1 MKRNYQ
7 EDYTAELVFE
17 MKDGTINY
25 AFGTP
30 IREEIGFLSD
40 ICLLWSAQEFQ
51 RLPLQQRATLPF
63 AFYLPHSDL
72 SFKREDGFIS
82 IFRNNNLLFMLN
94 RNEIKRI
101 MSGINDCL
109 VDFREQT

>member
-1 MKRNYQ
+1 MKRNYKD
-7 EDYTAELVFE
+7 EPVVELVFE
-17 MKDGTINY
+17 MKDGMTY
-25 AFGTP
+25 HAFGTP

-40 ICLLWSAQEFQ
+40 ICLLWTKDEFM
-51 RLPLQQRATLPF
+51 RLPIKQRMVLPF

-72 SFKREDGFIS
+72 SFKNDGGFIS

-101 MSGINDCL
+101 ISGINDCL